1 MRHRPAFA
9 YLLSS
14 CAGLVP
20 LLVALNVHA
29 QEPDPAESAAAT
41 DPRASP
47 DVQSQV
53 GVGTEKE
60 EEPAAQSDSTTAPK
74 DGAEPAAEPEAPTF
88 GHQGQF
94 GLRSNLAL
102 GYKVMLR
109 FGDSPP
115 CDPPTLT
122 TEEEKQVCGFATPPA
137 LDFGLS
143 FALFDSLEP
152 YLWFRMGL
160 GEPEK
165 TFTAATRWAGAGI
178 RIYTMSDSQL
188 KLFFDPAVAVA
199 FEGAASGAPTTAN
212 YDTDFVGHVHF
223 GLQYD
228 FLEQL
233 GLYFSAGP
241 NVTFV
246 RAIGTEFEA
255 AVGLQVRGP

>member
-9 YLLSS
+9 YLLS
-14 CAGLVP
+14 CASLVP

-29 QEPDPAESAAAT
+29 QAADPAESAAEA
-41 DPRASP
+41 DPHASP
-47 DVQSQV
+47 DVQAQV

-60 EEPAAQSDSTTAPK
+60 EEQTQADGPAPAK
-74 DGAEPAAEPEAPTF
+74 DLTQPPAEPEAPSY

-109 FGDSPP
+109 FDDSPP
-115 CDPPTLT
+115 CDPPDLVTQ
-122 TEEEKQVCGFATPPA
+122 EEKQVCGFATPPA

-165 TFTAATRWAGAGI
+165 TFTAATRWAGAGV
-178 RIYTMSDSQL
+178 RIYTMSDTQL
-188 KLFFDPAVAVA
+188 KLFFDPAVAIA
-199 FEGAASGAPTTAN
+199 FEGAASGAPATAN

-228 FLEQL
+228 FLQQL
-233 GLYFSAGP
+233 GVYFSAGP